1 MKLAV
6 YGSRHQEEY
15 IPQIAA
21 FLAELA
27 QRGDS
32 VVMHSKLYQ
41 YLLHAVPAALACVTR
56 VTDGPDFEADFA
68 VSLGGDGTFLRTAAW
83 VADKE
88 IPVTGVNTG
97 HLGFLASE
105 GVERLSGLPGRLA
118 AGDYDLDRRSLIE
131 VHADGFKGWP
141 YVLNEVTIT
150 KSESSSMI
158 HVRARIDGVELA
170 DYRADGLIV
179 ATPTGSTAY
188 NLSVGGPI
196 VQPSA
201 PVFVLSP
208 IAAHSLSMRPL
219 VVSDRSCLDFVCEG
233 RAPRYRL
240 TVDGRAS
247 VLELDTPVS
256 LRRAPFCV
264 VAVQMR
270 DHNFADTLRNKLQ
283 WG

>member
-6 YGSRHQEEY
+6 YGSRHQEDY
-15 IPQIAA
+15 IPAIAD
-21 FLAELA
+21 FLLCLKD
-27 QRGDS
+27 RGDS
-32 VVMHSKLYQ
+32 VVMHAKLYQ

-56 VTDGPDFEADFA
+56 VTDTPDFDADFA

-83 VADKE
+83 VGDKE
-88 IPVTGVNTG
+88 IPVVGVNTG
-97 HLGFLASE
+97 HLGFLASI
-105 GVERLSGLPGRLA
+105 GVDELAGLPARLA
-118 AGDYDLDRRSLIE
+118 DGDYELDRRSLIE
-131 VHADGFKGWP
+131 VTVPDYKGWP
-141 YVLNEVTIT
+141 YALNEVTLT

-158 HVRARIDGVELA
+158 HVHAGIDGVELA

-188 NLSVGGPI
+188 NMSVGGPI

-219 VVSDRSCLDFVCEG
+219 VVADTSRLDLACEG

-240 TVDGRAS
+240 TVDGRAT
-247 VLELDTPVS
+247 VLGLDTPVS
-256 LRRAPFCV
+256 LAKAPFCV

-270 DHNFADTLRNKLQ
+270 GHNFADTLRNKLQ

>member
-15 IPQIAA
+15 IPEIAA
-21 FLAELA
+21 FLMCLKD
-27 QRGDS
+27 RGDS
-32 VVMHSKLYQ
+32 VVMHAKLYR

-56 VTDGPDFEADFA
+56 VTEESDFDADFA

-83 VADKE
+83 VGDKE
-88 IPVTGVNTG
+88 LPVVGVNTG
-97 HLGFLASE
+97 HLGFLASAD
-105 GVERLSGLPGRLA
+105 VSDLNDLPRRLA
-118 AGDYDLDRRSLIE
+118 AGDYLLDRRSLIE
-131 VHADGFKGWP
+131 VSVPGYKGWP
-141 YVLNEVTIT
+141 YAINEVTLT

-158 HVRARIDGVELA
+158 HVHARIDGTELA

-196 VQPSA
+196 VQPEA

-219 VVSDRSCLDFVCEG
+219 VVADTSRLELSCEG

-240 TVDGRAS
+240 TLDGRAS
-247 VLELDTPVS
+247 VLDLDTPVT
-256 LRRAPFCV
+256 LVKAPFSA

-270 DHNFADTLRNKLQ
+270 GHSFAATLRNKLQ